1 MFDYIWLRRVN
12 TAVKNCGTN
21 YLFEPSRLYCG
32 LAITSPRTRRL
43 YNPDEKIM
51 FRSAIVLSDG
61 YYNG

>member
-1 MFDYIWLRRVN
+1 MAKKSKYCCKKLWN
-12 TAVKNCGTN
+12 K
-21 YLFEPSRLYCG
+21 LFEPSRLYCA